1 MDDEDENKFD
11 GRGSGGGGGTGTG
24 SGSGNSGN
32 NIDNSK
38 SGQSLNEINGYSKT
52 SSSDYLNELLNLYKK
67 GSVNDADSKNKGT
80 FII

>member
-11 GRGSGGGGGTGTG
+11 GRGSGGGGGT
-24 SGSGNSGN
+24 GSGNSGN